1 MIRETSKDY
10 CNDDLEFNYNG
21 IDYMA
26 DVTARVIENEY
37 GQEWVEITEALF
49 YVGTPDEWILTELT
63 PELQKVLEDKILV
76 ESYKE
81 VA

>member
-1 MIRETSKDY
+1 MVKETFKDY
-10 CNDDLEFNYNG
+10 SNDDLEFEYNG
-21 IDYMA
+21 TEYMA
-26 DVTARVIENEY
+26 DVLAKVCENEF
-37 GQEWVEITEALF
+37 GQEWVEITEVLF

-63 PELQKVLEDKILV
+63 PELQKVLESKILV

>member
-1 MIRETSKDY
+1 MVKETFKDY
-10 CNDDLEFNYNG
+10 SNDDLEFSYNG
-21 IDYMA
+21 TDYMA

-37 GQEWVEITEALF
+37 GQEWVEITEVLF
-49 YVGTPDEWILTELT
+49 YVGTSDEWVLTELT
-63 PELQKVLEDKILV
+63 AELQKVLESKILV